1 MKKQLNLSRPHAGKL
16 SLNKK
21 TISNLTASEMNGKVG
36 GASTGCT
43 DTCQGC
49 GHYNHTKNC
58 TQNCTKNQ
66 NTCPGHATCYT
77 C

>member
-1 MKKQLNLSRPHAGKL
+1 MKKQSNLSCPQAGKL

-21 TISNLTASEMNGKVG
+21 TISNLIASELNGKVG

-43 DTCQGC
+43 DTCQHLCKG
-49 GHYNHTKNC
+49 HTKNG
-58 TQNCTKNQ
+58 
-66 NTCPGHATCYT
+66 NTCPGHKTCYT